1 MPLGEPLSATFK
13 GSREPLTFSVSDGR
27 RARLARLGL
36 GLADAARRPARAA
49 HSQLGNAL
57 LPLPPPSRPRWGA
70 WVSFACGSPPKACW
84 PGVRRTR
91 SQRSTSVRSR
101 ISLCMAAVTA
111 PGHRS
116 SAVPPPLDTTHSTC
130 RRRPGTRRRHLC
142 SIGRLYNGV
151 VPARCRGQAAV
162 TWPDSG
168 CASGGAPH
176 FSLLATTGG
185 GWPVGHRRGMTAPQ
199 LRMSVLRSEPV
210 RI

>member
-1 MPLGEPLSATFK
+1 MRGQWP
-13 GSREPLTFSVSDGR
+13 R
-27 RARLARLGL
+27 RRSS
-36 GLADAARRPARAA
+36 PAA
-49 HSQLGNAL
+49 HSQLGNARRCCCAH
-57 LPLPPPSRPRWGA
+57 PPPPPPWLRP
-70 WVSFACGSPPKACW
+70 WVRCRCGCPPHSCW

-91 SQRSTSVRSR
+91 SQRSTSVRGR
-101 ISLCMAAVTA
+101 ISLYDCRDR
-111 PGHRS
+111 PG
-116 SAVPPPLDTTHSTC
+116 PPPRRRATAVDTTHSTC